1 VDKDLLLI
9 NRQDFERLSE
19 LQTMCECVIQSYM
32 QVIKHGE
39 YEEEDLMRLVDSI
52 DFLRH
57 CLDDIEEYGDRL
69 IEKDDGGN

>member
-1 VDKDLLLI
+1 
-9 NRQDFERLSE
+9 
-19 LQTMCECVIQSYM
+19 M

-52 DFLRH
+52 NFLRH

>member
-1 VDKDLLLI
+1 MDKDLLLI
-9 NRQDFERLSE
+9 DRRDFERLSE
-19 LQTMCECVIQSYM
+19 LKTMSECVAQAYM
-32 QVIKHGE
+32 QVIKRGE
-39 YEEEDLMRLVDSI
+39 FDEEDIMRLVDSI